1 MTKALMTMLDDFFV
15 RALIAGI
22 GLAIITGPLG
32 SFIVWR
38 KMAYF
43 GETMSHSALLGVAL
57 AILLNTSVMASVFA
71 VGAVIAFSL
80 IILQTRNTIS
90 NDALLGILSHAT
102 LAIGL
107 VIISFMTWV
116 RVDLMGYLF
125 GDILSVTTTDIIII
139 FIGGAALLAIM
150 LMIWRSLLTATIS
163 PDLAYT
169 EGLNPQR
176 SNLIFTLLIAG
187 VIAMA
192 MKVIGIILVTSLLII
207 PAASARSFA
216 STPERMAV
224 IASAIGVMS
233 VIAGL
238 WGSLEFDTPS
248 GPSIVVAA
256 FAIFI
261 LSIIPRPRKMFKSST
276 NKKDTP

>member
-1 MTKALMTMLDDFFV
+1 MLDDFFV

-57 AILLNTSVMASVFA
+57 AILLNTSVLASVFA
-71 VGAVIAFSL
+71 IGVVIAFSL

-107 VIISFMTWV
+107 VIISLMTWV

-139 FIGGAALLAIM
+139 YIGGTAILAIM
-150 LMIWRSLLTATIS
+150 FMIWRSLLTATIS
-163 PDLAYT
+163 PDLAHT

-176 SNLIFTLLIAG
+176 SNLVFTLLIAG

-216 STPERMAV
+216 STPEKMAA
-224 IASAIGVMS
+224 IASAIGIIS

-238 WGSLEFDTPS
+238 WGSLKFDTPS

-261 LSIIPRPRKMFKSST
+261 LSIIPRPRKLFKSPT
-276 NKKDTP
+276 IKKDSP

>member
-1 MTKALMTMLDDFFV
+1 MLDDFFI

-38 KMAYF
+38 RMAYF

-57 AILLNTSVMASVFA
+57 AILLNTSVLASVFA
-71 VGAVIAFSL
+71 VGVAIAFSL
-80 IILQTRNTIS
+80 IILQARQSIS

-125 GDILSVTTTDIIII
+125 GDILSVSKTDLIIIYL
-139 FIGGAALLAIM
+139 GGAAILAIM
-150 LMIWRSLLTATIS
+150 FMIWRSLLTATIS

-169 EGLNPQR
+169 VGLNPKK
-176 SNLIFTLLIAG
+176 SNIIFTLLIAG

-192 MKVIGIILVTSLLII
+192 MKVIGIILVTSLLIM
-207 PAASARSFA
+207 PAASARRFA
-216 STPERMAV
+216 STPEQMAFA
-224 IASAIGVMS
+224 ASIIGILS
-233 VIAGL
+233 VIGGL
-238 WGSLEFDTPS
+238 WSSLEFDTPS

-256 FAIFI
+256 FVLFLI
-261 LSIIPRPRKMFKSST
+261 SIAPFSRKWFK
-276 NKKDTP
+276 

>member
-1 MTKALMTMLDDFFV
+1 MLDDFLI

-57 AILLNTSVMASVFA
+57 AILLNTSVLASVFA
-71 VGAVIAFSL
+71 IGVVIAFSL

-102 LAIGL
+102 LSIGL

-125 GDILSVTTTDIIII
+125 GDILSVTTTDIYIIYL
-139 FIGGAALLAIM
+139 GGTAILAIM
-150 LMIWRSLLTATIS
+150 VLIWRSLLTATIS
-163 PDLAYT
+163 PDLAHT

-207 PAASARSFA
+207 PAASARRFA
-216 STPERMAV
+216 STPEQMAV
-224 IASAIGVMS
+224 IASILGIIS

-238 WGSLEFDTPS
+238 WGSLTFDTPS

-256 FAIFI
+256 FAVFLITIVPF
-261 LSIIPRPRKMFKSST
+261 ST
-276 NKKDTP
+276 KFLKPATNEKDTP

>member
-1 MTKALMTMLDDFFV
+1 MLDDFLI

-43 GETMSHSALLGVAL
+43 GETMSHSALLGIAL
-57 AILLNTSVMASVFA
+57 AILLNTSVLASVFA
-71 VGAVIAFSL
+71 IGVVIAFSL

-116 RVDLMGYLF
+116 RIDLMGYLF
-125 GDILSVTTTDIIII
+125 GDILSVTKTDIYIIY
-139 FIGGAALLAIM
+139 IGGAAILTII
-150 LMIWRSLLTATIS
+150 LMIWRSLLTATIN
-163 PDLAYT
+163 PDLAHT
-169 EGLNPQR
+169 EGLNPGR
-176 SNLIFTLLIAG
+176 SNLVFTLLIAG

-207 PAASARSFA
+207 PAASARRFA
-216 STPERMAV
+216 STPEQMAV
-224 IASAIGVMS
+224 IASLIGIIS
-233 VIAGL
+233 VAAGL
-238 WGSLEFDTPS
+238 WGSLTFDTPS

-256 FAIFI
+256 FVFF
-261 LSIIPRPRKMFKSST
+261 LVSITPFSAKLFKSAT
-276 NKKDTP
+276 QTKTPHNG